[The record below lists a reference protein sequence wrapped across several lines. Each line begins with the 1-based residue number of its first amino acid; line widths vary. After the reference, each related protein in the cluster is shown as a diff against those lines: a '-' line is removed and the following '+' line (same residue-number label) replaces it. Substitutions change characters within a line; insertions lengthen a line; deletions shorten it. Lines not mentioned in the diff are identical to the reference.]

1 MAVSTLKKPFN
12 KEKIIH
18 SGLFLSLAITG
29 IDVNDIIRYSSS
41 SLKYHLTS
49 ILTVF

>member
-1 MAVSTLKKPFN
+1 MKKPFN
-12 KEKIIH
+12 KVKKH

-29 IDVNDIIRYSSS
+29 IDVNGIIRYPSS

-49 ILTVF
+49 ILAVF